1 MPMLEFT
8 KKDKKNN
15 IVKVGSMEVKNQTDE
30 SADIYFFGD
39 ICSESWQSDW
49 YEEDTCPKDV
59 EDMLKTIESDK
70 ALNIHINS
78 GGGSVCGGVAIYNL
92 LKRHKGFK
100 TVYVEGLA
108 ASIAS
113 VIAMAGD
120 KIIIP
125 SNAILMVH
133 KPWAYCVGNANDL
146 RKEADILDVHQK
158 TILNTYMQ
166 RTKEGIEEDTVNELM
181 ENETWMSGE
190 EAERYFDMEVA
201 EASDTAASSSSF
213 FERYSKVPDKLKKHD
228 ETSNISVEAIADA
241 VIKKL
246 EEKEHTDSEDKKNEL
261 EKRKQAILSELD
273 LI

>member
-1 MPMLEFT
+1 MPVLDFT
-8 KKDKKNN
+8 RKDKENN
-15 IVKVGSMEVKNQTDE
+15 IVKVGKMEIKDQTDE
-30 SADIYFFGD
+30 SADLYFFGD

-59 EDMLKTIESDK
+59 EEMLKSIENDK

-78 GGGSVCGGVAIYNL
+78 GGGSVCGGVAIYNM

-113 VIAMAGD
+113 VIAMVGD

-125 SNAILMVH
+125 SNAIFMMH
-133 KPWAYCVGNANDL
+133 KPWAKCVGNADDL
-146 RKEADILDVHQK
+146 RKEADVLDVHQK

-166 RTKEGIEEDTVNELM
+166 KAREGVEEDTLNDLM
-181 ENETWMSGE
+181 EQETWMTGE
-190 EAERYFDMEVA
+190 EAKAFFDLEVT

-213 FERYSKVPDKLKKHD
+213 FDRYSKLPNELKDPDP
-228 ETSNISVEAIADA
+228 EQQNIDAIVNAI
-241 VIKKL
+241 VQKL
-246 EEKEHTDSEDKKNEL
+246 EERQKQEKSIVDEI
-261 EKRKQAILSELD
+261 EKRKQEILADLD
-273 LI
+273 MI